1 MDQTAPAD
9 RPKTDSAPALDRKA
23 EIVLWFLL
31 AVMGQWLF
39 AVHTVPWCASST
51 VVSPM
56 LWFIRRWPTV
66 QSRAKR
72 ACRPELS
79 TPAHDRSLFH
89 ARERSPAFGAE
100 VTGGLAAFGD
110 ARRASFR

>member
-39 AVHTVPWCASST
+39 AVHTVPWCAISA
-51 VVSPM
+51 
-56 LWFIRRWPTV
+56 RR
-66 QSRAKR
+66 
-72 ACRPELS
+72 
-79 TPAHDRSLFH
+79 RSV
-89 ARERSPAFGAE
+89 RRR
-100 VTGGLAAFGD
+100 LAASRRSETLAVHPS
-110 ARRASFR
+110 ARAV

>member
-39 AVHTVPWCASST
+39 AVHTVPWCA
-51 VVSPM
+51 
-56 LWFIRRWPTV
+56 I
-66 QSRAKR
+66 
-72 ACRPELS
+72 
-79 TPAHDRSLFH
+79 
-89 ARERSPAFGAE
+89 
-100 VTGGLAAFGD
+100 
-110 ARRASFR
+110 